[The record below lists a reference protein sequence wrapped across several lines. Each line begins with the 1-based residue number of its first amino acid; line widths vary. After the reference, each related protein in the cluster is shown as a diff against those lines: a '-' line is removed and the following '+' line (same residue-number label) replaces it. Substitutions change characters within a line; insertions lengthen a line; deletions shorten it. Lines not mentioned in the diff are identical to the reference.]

1 MSGKGPFGQDYEKRS
16 QFLYNAS
23 YNNKKD
29 DCVSETDSSQDS
41 VEIIKEVQAQEKAQS
56 KLKNTRMMK
65 KVFSD
70 SSVSEDVTPVKK
82 KDNEPPVSPVF
93 SRSGS
98 KTSRSGSESSKK
110 SGSSRRELELSRRPT
125 TETTLKKDIDSGCTQ
140 LKTFDDSIDDLLKDS
155 PYPSRE
161 HSTGSTEDLFEG
173 TEGFISCSPKKKS
186 RADIFD
192 EDKGLLVSSQ
202 SKGSASPKKKNK
214 GKLSS
219 PRKKAVTGRELTED
233 DSSPAAK
240 LLRGS
245 SSLSRKNN
253 DSESI
258 AKLAKSN
265 SSLKRGMFKGLHED
279 NSDDEDDKR
288 SAPKFKFNSD
298 GKKEN
303 RNSKSKYKGTAKS
316 SLKVKAND
324 TSSFLQEHETSEVK
338 PSKFVRDVYKISK
351 SEGSGSG
358 SSQEETSKGVKRK
371 LRDSGEK
378 SKGDQDHSSRR
389 NPFKINQAKEKSKNN
404 NDSSEEESISNAK
417 FSFDSQDK
425 KDFKTCKE
433 SSKSKSSKKK
443 SDEGKTVKTL
453 HEFDMFLQAGNM
465 AKKKALAETFPSI
478 TPSSSTQKLLKVS
491 NFSDY
496 TDQDNLIKSLKKRT
510 KDRRS
515 LKSISKMSQLNQFS
529 QSMSQD
535 SSQSESSSTK
545 YQRTSYDHDPD
556 FSFKKPRKKEKSS
569 KSSQGSQPKIN
580 KFVKDKA
587 KQKDEELALTID
599 ELLTLPEKPDDEGK
613 SMDELLDDLDVQ
625 IADQKEKHRLQI
637 KKLDADA
644 MIQQKRKEDRE
655 VRYAANAINRDLL
668 ATELTQPTLRKMFAD
683 IRGSLEDIKD
693 GLIESSRHKAFHKSL
708 KTRQALLYTMITHPF
723 TDKQVDW
730 VYEEMASIWLR
741 TKQEHADNNEYIW
754 KVLMPESFIRLY
766 SDFFKLT
773 MKEAEQR
780 IKETPFDDSDESSD
794 NSSDNEN

>member
-1 MSGKGPFGQDYEKRS
+1 MSGKGPFGQDYLTRKN
-16 QFLYNAS
+16 FVNNAS
-23 YNNKKD
+23 YNYKKGD
-29 DCVSETDSSQDS
+29 FSPGDTNDCESETGSSQDS
-41 VEIIKEVQAQEKAQS
+41 VEIIGEVQAQS
-56 KLKNTRMMK
+56 KLKNKSTMK

-70 SSVSEDVTPVKK
+70 SSVSEDITPVKK
-82 KDNEPPVSPVF
+82 KDNEPPSSPVF

-110 SGSSRRELELSRRPT
+110 SRTSRRELELCM
-125 TETTLKKDIDSGCTQ
+125 TETTQKKNTDSGCTQ
-140 LKTFDDSIDDLLKDS
+140 LKSYDDSIDDLLKDS
-155 PYPSRE
+155 PHPSRE
-161 HSTGSTEDLFEG
+161 HSTGSVEDLFEG
-173 TEGFISCSPKKKS
+173 TEGFISFSPKKKS

-202 SKGSASPKKKNK
+202 SKGPASPKKKNK

-219 PRKKAVTGRELTED
+219 PRKKAVTGRESKED
-233 DSSPAAK
+233 DSPPAAK
-240 LLRGS
+240 LIRGT
-245 SSLSRKNN
+245 SSLSRKDNG
-253 DSESI
+253 SESI
-258 AKLAKSN
+258 AKLAKCN
-265 SSLKRGMFKGLHED
+265 SSLKRGMFEGLHED
-279 NSDDEDDKR
+279 SSDDEDDKR
-288 SAPKFKFNSD
+288 SGTKFKFISD

-303 RNSKSKYKGTAKS
+303 KNFKSNSKGTAKP
-316 SLKVKAND
+316 SLRVKAND
-324 TSSFLQEHETSEVK
+324 AGSFLKEDETSEVK
-338 PSKFVRDVYKISK
+338 PSKFVRDAYKNFK

-389 NPFKINQAKEKSKNN
+389 NPFKINQAKDKSTNN
-404 NDSSEEESISNAK
+404 NDSSEEESKSNTK
-417 FSFDSQDK
+417 FSFDSKDK
-425 KDFKTCKE
+425 KDFKMSKE

-443 SDEGKTVKTL
+443 PDEGKTVKTL

-465 AKKKALAETFPSI
+465 TKKKAPSV
-478 TPSSSTQKLLKVS
+478 TPSSSTQQSLKVS

-496 TDQDNLIKSLKKRT
+496 TDQDNLIKCLKKRT

-556 FSFKKPRKKEKSS
+556 FSFKKPRKKEKSN

-625 IADQKEKHRLQI
+625 IAEQKEKHRLQI

-668 ATELTQPTLRKMFAD
+668 ATELTQPILRKMFAD
-683 IRGSLEDIKD
+683 IRGFLEDIKD

-754 KVLMPESFIRLY
+754 KVLMPEGFIRLY

-780 IKETPFDDSDESSD
+780 IKETPFDDSDGSSD
-794 NSSDNEN
+794 NSSDNDN

>member
-1 MSGKGPFGQDYEKRS
+1 
-16 QFLYNAS
+16 
-23 YNNKKD
+23 
-29 DCVSETDSSQDS
+29 
-41 VEIIKEVQAQEKAQS
+41 
-56 KLKNTRMMK
+56 MK

-82 KDNEPPVSPVF
+82 KDNEPPLSPVF

-110 SGSSRRELELSRRPT
+110 SGSSRRELELCRRPT
-125 TETTLKKDIDSGCTQ
+125 TETTLKKNIDSGCTQ
-140 LKTFDDSIDDLLKDS
+140 LKTYDDIDDLLKDS
-155 PYPSRE
+155 PHPSRE
-161 HSTGSTEDLFEG
+161 HSTGSVEDLFEG

-192 EDKGLLVSSQ
+192 EDKGLLVSSR

-219 PRKKAVTGRELTED
+219 PRKKAVTGREQTED
-233 DSSPAAK
+233 DSPPAAK
-240 LLRGS
+240 LFRGS
-245 SSLSRKNN
+245 SSLSRKDN

-265 SSLKRGMFKGLHED
+265 SSLKRGMFEGLHED
-279 NSDDEDDKR
+279 NSDDEDEKR

-303 RNSKSKYKGTAKS
+303 RNSKPISKGTAKPKP
-316 SLKVKAND
+316 SLRVKAND
-324 TSSFLQEHETSEVK
+324 ASSFLQEDETSEVK
-338 PSKFVRDVYKISK
+338 PSKFVRDAYKISK

-404 NDSSEEESISNAK
+404 NDSSEEESKSNAK
-417 FSFDSQDK
+417 FSFDRQDK
-425 KDFKTCKE
+425 KDFKMSKE
-433 SSKSKSSKKK
+433 SSKSKSKSSKKK
-443 SDEGKTVKTL
+443 SEAGKTVKTL

-491 NFSDY
+491 NLSDY

-556 FSFKKPRKKEKSS
+556 FSFKKPRKKEKSN
-569 KSSQGSQPKIN
+569 KSSQDSQPKIN

-599 ELLTLPEKPDDEGK
+599 ELLTLPEKPDDDGK

-625 IADQKEKHRLQI
+625 IAEQKEQHRLQI

-668 ATELTQPTLRKMFAD
+668 ATELTQPILRKMFAD
-683 IRGSLEDIKD
+683 IRGFLEDIKD

-794 NSSDNEN
+794 NSSENEN